1 MAEAIIYI
9 VGVIPYLLTLV
20 FVILRAVGVIQW
32 AWYWILSPIYIG
44 YLITCIITLI
54 TGAAKEI
61 WIWRLVRKNERHVKK
76 QHPTD
81 KG

>member
-20 FVILRAVGVIQW
+20 FIVLHAFGAIQW

-44 YLITCIITLI
+44 YLIACVITLI
-54 TGAAKEI
+54 AGAAKEI
-61 WIWRLVRKNERHVKK
+61 WIRRLVRKK
-76 QHPTD
+76 
-81 KG
+81 